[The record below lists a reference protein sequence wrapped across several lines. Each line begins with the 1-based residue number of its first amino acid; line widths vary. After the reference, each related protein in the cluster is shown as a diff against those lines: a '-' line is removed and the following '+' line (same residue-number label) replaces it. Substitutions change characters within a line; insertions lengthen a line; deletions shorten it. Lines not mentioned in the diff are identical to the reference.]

1 MKLNMEG
8 LPSVDYRV
16 SLDCGDITLAKPDN
30 LLCEDKFGTTVNVCI
45 KINRMAAP
53 NSVVGGSDLYEI
65 ARNLTEYRFN
75 YLGSYNLAFRSEYS
89 VYSLLRKK
97 NASG

>member
-1 MKLNMEG
+1 MEG

-16 SLDCGDITLAKPDN
+16 SLDYGDITLPKPDN
-30 LLCEDKFGTTVNVCI
+30 LLCEDIFGTTVKVNVCA

-65 ARNLTEYRFN
+65 ARNLAEYRFN
-75 YLGSYNLAFRSEYS
+75 CLCSYNLAFRSEYS
-89 VYSLLRKK
+89 VYSLQRKK
-97 NASG
+97 SASG

>member
-16 SLDCGDITLAKPDN
+16 NLDYGDITLAKPDN
-30 LLCEDKFGTTVNVCI
+30 LLCEDIFGTTVNVCI

-89 VYSLLRKK
+89 VYSLQRKK